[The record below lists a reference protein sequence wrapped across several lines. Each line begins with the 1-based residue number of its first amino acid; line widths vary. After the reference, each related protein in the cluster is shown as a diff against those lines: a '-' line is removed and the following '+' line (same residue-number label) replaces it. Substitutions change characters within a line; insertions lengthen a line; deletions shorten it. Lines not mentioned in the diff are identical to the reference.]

1 MPYDIPMKPYGKPNR
16 SFGRATY
23 PLRLQLSLM
32 EEARKAAKSEGV
44 SLNQFI
50 NVAVAEKLSALR
62 TEGYFQE
69 GIRRVECAI
78 ALRILDRAGNRIPPK
93 KIPEN
98 SSHWRTS
105 EETEEPSRPAAPPL
119 RRP

>member
-1 MPYDIPMKPYGKPNR
+1 M
-16 SFGRATY
+16 
-23 PLRLQLSLM
+23 
-32 EEARKAAKSEGV
+32 AKSERI

-50 NVAVAEKLSALR
+50 NVCVAEKLSALR
-62 TEGYFQE
+62 TEAYFQE

-78 ALRILDRAGNRIPPK
+78 ALRILDRSGDRIPPK